1 MEMHDQKYLGRGM
14 VGAYSLSDQNARNG
28 GRQDLEMGTTK
39 KMKKGNQKT
48 ELRKGGRMPKLKRG
62 TLLTERRTDSLGSE
76 HVFQCPK
83 KNAYLV
89 FILVGAPLI
98 NHRALTYNDVA
109 THSSQN
115 ARNTR
120 ILSRSFTRAPHEM
133 KPR

>member
-1 MEMHDQKYLGRGM
+1 MHDQKYLGRGM

-89 FILVGAPLI
+89 CVRDVLEADQEVLLCYLGARTLKEVVVSWRQVHKPWPGF
-98 NHRALTYNDVA
+98 
-109 THSSQN
+109 
-115 ARNTR
+115 
-120 ILSRSFTRAPHEM
+120 LSPTVD
-133 KPR
+133 